1 MISLEILLMLSIVV
15 TALLLFV
22 SVYFMITLSDL
33 ESDYINRLVDS
44 KGKIVFLIFTIFSID
59 CCSRLN
65 KVTNAR
71 LIFLVI
77 HTLLLLPQF
86 SWIMFILSLPVTGWN
101 ISQKLKVGS
110 GDFGLFDPTKIVVRE
125 NLQRSIKES
134 LFYMGYHMFSFF
146 IYMWQLVTLLS
157 IDPSSGK
164 PLPHKEVPW

>member
-22 SVYFMITLSDL
+22 AVYFMITLSDL
-33 ESDYINRLVDS
+33 ESDYIN
-44 KGKIVFLIFTIFSID
+44 SID

-71 LIFLVI
+71 LILLVI